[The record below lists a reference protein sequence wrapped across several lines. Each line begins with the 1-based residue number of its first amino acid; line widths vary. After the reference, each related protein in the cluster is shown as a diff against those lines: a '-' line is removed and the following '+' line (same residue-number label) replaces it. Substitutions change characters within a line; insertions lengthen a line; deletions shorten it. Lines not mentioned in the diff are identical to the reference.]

1 MKRLLFIVVAL
12 MAFVACDSVE
22 PLSVYDLRCE
32 DLTNPTAIDSANPHF
47 SWKIAAEAKAT
58 AQTHYEIQVATS
70 PKALQRGEADGDGTI
85 CRRGIVV
92 TRAGILESARVG

>member
-12 MAFVACDSVE
+12 MAFVACDTVE

-47 SWKIAAEAKAT
+47 SW
-58 AQTHYEIQVATS
+58 
-70 PKALQRGEADGDGTI
+70 
-85 CRRGIVV
+85 
-92 TRAGILESARVG
+92 